1 MKNTHDNNA
10 CDKIVSVNNFKVFKN
25 THHPLDEEFPQFK
38 IIPSPPRRIPPKT
51 KSCYN
56 YNTAL
61 GLDFP
66 EDLDEAFRTDQ
77 LKPIPKRSNLGI
89 KRTTFEGVE
98 CKNVEESEE
107 NNITVNYSHVSD
119 DPFDLKKPI
128 EQLQGTTTKM
138 NYYPEFIPY
147 RIK

>member
-1 MKNTHDNNA
+1 MKNTHDNT
-10 CDKIVSVNNFKVFKN
+10 CDKIMSVNNFKVFKN
-25 THHPLDEEFPQFK
+25 KHCPLDEQFPQFK

-98 CKNVEESEE
+98 CTNVEGNEE
-107 NNITVNYSHVSD
+107 NNITVNYSHGSD
-119 DPFDLKKPI
+119 DLFDLKKPI

-138 NYYPEFIPY
+138 NCYPEFIPCT
-147 RIK
+147 IT